1 MDPVPAGIIGLILMI
16 VFMLPLKLPIGFA
29 MALAGVI
36 GLIAMGKWGG
46 PLANVVSAQPYSM
59 ATEYV
64 LVAIPMFVMMGW
76 FIAEAGISADLFM
89 AANKWLGWIR
99 GGLAMAVTVACAILA
114 AVIGS
119 SIVAAATVTP
129 IALKEMRKYGY
140 SDKLSTGVCA
150 AASNLGPMIPPSII
164 LIIYGFITETSVGH
178 LFTAGIGTG
187 IVMAIMFMLI
197 TYVQCL
203 IRPNYGPSAPRVPV
217 REAIKMPGGVWMC
230 AAIIII
236 CLGGIYT
243 GLTTPTEAGA
253 LGAFVALCFGLASRR
268 MKWPEFLRAIN
279 LTVRTTGMIFLLIFG
294 AMIFASMLSLSTI
307 PHMLVDVLGAFS
319 KWIVLVLMLVVLII
333 LGFFVDIVAVV
344 MIIIPALYPI
354 LMVHGF
360 DSVWLGILVTMT
372 ILMGSITPPF
382 GLVVFA
388 VSGIVKDVPMWD
400 IFMGAFPYFIAM
412 IFTLVLV
419 ILVPDIALFLVR
431 TMMSW

>member
-1 MDPVPAGIIGLILMI
+1 
-16 VFMLPLKLPIGFA
+16 
-29 MALAGVI
+29 
-36 GLIAMGKWGG
+36 
-46 PLANVVSAQPYSM
+46 
-59 ATEYV
+59 
-64 LVAIPMFVMMGW
+64 
-76 FIAEAGISADLFM
+76 
-89 AANKWLGWIR
+89 
-99 GGLAMAVTVACAILA
+99 
-114 AVIGS
+114 
-119 SIVAAATVTP
+119 
-129 IALKEMRKYGY
+129 
-140 SDKLSTGVCA
+140 
-150 AASNLGPMIPPSII
+150 
-164 LIIYGFITETSVGH
+164 
-178 LFTAGIGTG
+178 
-187 IVMAIMFMLI
+187 
-197 TYVQCL
+197 
-203 IRPNYGPSAPRVPV
+203 
-217 REAIKMPGGVWMC
+217 MC
-230 AAIIII
+230 MAIIII

-400 IFMGAFPYFIAM
+400 IFMGAFPYFLAM
-412 IFTLVLV
+412 VVTMFLV

>member
-1 MDPVPAGIIGLILMI
+1 MDPVPSGLLGVLLLII
-16 VFMLPLKLPIGFA
+16 FMLPLKLPIGFA
-29 MALAGVI
+29 MGLSGII
-36 GLIAMGKWGG
+36 GLIVMGKWGG

-64 LVAIPMFVMMGW
+64 LVAIPMFVLMGW
-76 FIAEAGISADLFM
+76 LIAEAGISADLFM

-140 SDKLSTGVCA
+140 NDKLSTGICA

-164 LIIYGFITETSVGH
+164 LVIYGFITETSVGH

-187 IVMAIMFMLI
+187 ILMAVMFMLI
-197 TYVQCL
+197 TYVQCRV
-203 IRPNYGPSAPRVPV
+203 RPNYGPAAPRVPI
-217 REAIKMPGGVWMC
+217 REAIKMSSGVYMC
-230 AAIIII
+230 IAIIVI

-243 GLTTPTEAGA
+243 GFTTPTEAGA

-268 MKWPEFLRAIN
+268 MGWSAFLRSVN

-294 AMIFASMLSLSTI
+294 AMIFASMLSLSTL
-307 PHMLVDVLGAFS
+307 PHILVEVLTPLS
-319 KWIVLVLMLVVLII
+319 KWVVLVLMLIVLII
-333 LGFFVDIVAVV
+333 LGFFIDIIAVV
-344 MIIIPALYPI
+344 MILIPALYPT
-354 LMVHGF
+354 LMIHGF
-360 DSVWLGILVTMT
+360 DSVWLGILVVMT
-372 ILMGSITPPF
+372 TLMGSITPPF

-412 IFTLVLV
+412 VFTLILI